1 MRFGRKKSVG
11 KIPFWGIFFF
21 CGNIQAMED
30 NISKIKDKLDVV
42 DVISGYLKVQKAGIN
57 YKASCPF
64 HNEKTPSFYISP
76 ERQIWHCFG
85 CQAGGDIFGFV
96 KQIEGVEFPEALRML
111 AQKAGVELKS
121 FDPVIRDEKTKLY
134 EICEKSAK
142 FFEKQLWGGESGKK
156 ALEYLKGRGLAEDT
170 VKDFRLGFA
179 PDSWQALTNF
189 LTDCGYGFEEI
200 ISSGVVIKRQ
210 AANSGVYDRFRSRI
224 MFPICDISGQ
234 VVGFTARIF
243 RAGSAYGTDAT
254 PISSEAIEEAKYIN
268 TPQTLI
274 YDKSRILYGLDKAK
288 IEIKKANQCILV
300 EGNVDAIMSYQAGIK
315 NVIASSGTAL
325 TQEHLRILERYTN
338 NLGFCFDEDQAGAMA
353 TRRGI
358 GLALNKKFNI
368 KVVELDDKTCKDPAD
383 YVQKHGQD
391 WSKLIDKSRTVLDYY
406 FEKAKRNFDPTV
418 PENKKNIV
426 SVLAPFIKRLAS
438 QVEKSYWISQ
448 LAFFLRVGDDAVAA
462 DIVSAK
468 DDLEIYAGG
477 ADSVR
482 VSLLG
487 NKTEHLSGDMIGE
500 ALISVLLNRLKLFK
514 NDLVNIQLE
523 FLNPETANIIAEL
536 TKVDFDNFNFGGF
549 VKKFDRD
556 LAMKLEFAFIKSQ
569 EIWKDF
575 KDEELKEEF
584 FKLINS
590 LKQKA
595 VGIKLAAVGFEIRA
609 AEAANDKEKV
619 KLLAQKFS
627 KLTQD
632 LATTHK

>member
-1 MRFGRKKSVG
+1 
-11 KIPFWGIFFF
+11 
-21 CGNIQAMED
+21 MED

-42 DVISGYLKVQKAGIN
+42 DVISGYLKVQKAGMN
-57 YKASCPF
+57 YKARCPF

-96 KQIEGVEFPEALRML
+96 KQIEGVEFPEALRTL

-121 FDPVIRDEKTKLY
+121 FDPVMRDEKTKLH

-142 FFEKQLWGGESGKK
+142 FFEKQLWGGENGKK
-156 ALEYLKGRGLAEDT
+156 ALAYLKDRGLAEDT

-189 LTDCGYGFEEI
+189 LTDCGYSFEEI

-210 AANSGVYDRFRSRI
+210 TANSGVYDRFRSRI
-224 MFPICDISGQ
+224 MFPICDVSGQ
-234 VVGFTARIF
+234 VVGFTGRIF
-243 RAGSAYGTDAT
+243 SAESQGGVQADPPKSKSFGGESVAEHSAGATSA
-254 PISSEAIEEAKYIN
+254 SSEVIVEAKYIN

-288 IEIKKANQCILV
+288 VEIKKANQCVLV

-315 NVIASSGTAL
+315 NVVASSGTAL

-353 TRRGI
+353 TKRGI

-368 KVVELDDKTCKDPAD
+368 KVVELDDKNCKDPAD

-391 WSKLIDKSRTVLDYY
+391 WSKLIDNSRSVLDYY
-406 FEKAKRNFDPTV
+406 FEKAKRNFNSAV

-426 SVLAPFIKRLAS
+426 AVLAPFIKRLAS
-438 QVEKSYWISQ
+438 QVEKSHWISQ
-448 LAFFLRVGDDAVAA
+448 LAFFLRVGDEAVAA
-462 DIVSAK
+462 DIASAK

-477 ADSVR
+477 ANNESASLSVKK
-482 VSLLG
+482 L
-487 NKTEHLSGDMIGE
+487 EHLSGDIIGE
-500 ALISVLLNRLKLFK
+500 ELISVLLSRPKLFK
-514 NDLVNIQLE
+514 EDLANVKPE
-523 FLNPETANIIAEL
+523 FLNPETTNIIAEL

-584 FKLINS
+584 SKLINS

-627 KLTQD
+627 NLTQD

>member
-1 MRFGRKKSVG
+1 
-11 KIPFWGIFFF
+11 
-21 CGNIQAMED
+21 MED

-42 DVISGYLKVQKAGIN
+42 DVISGYLKVQKAGMN
-57 YKASCPF
+57 YKARCPF

-121 FDPVIRDEKTKLY
+121 FDPAIRDEKTKLY

-142 FFEKQLWGGESGKK
+142 FFEKQLWGGENGKK
-156 ALEYLKGRGLAEDT
+156 ALAYLKDRGLAEDT
-170 VKDFRLGFA
+170 AKDFRLGFA

-210 AANSGVYDRFRSRI
+210 AANFGVYDRFRSRI
-224 MFPICDISGQ
+224 MFPICDVSGQ
-234 VVGFTARIF
+234 VVGFTGRIF
-243 RAGSAYGTDAT
+243 SVKSVKDIVIPA
-254 PISSEAIEEAKYIN
+254 SSEEIAEAKYIN

-288 IEIKKANQCILV
+288 VEIKKANQCVLV

-315 NVIASSGTAL
+315 NVVASSGTAL

-338 NLGFCFDEDQAGAMA
+338 NLSFCFDEDQAGAMA

-368 KVVELDDKTCKDPAD
+368 KVVELDDKNCKDPAD

-391 WSKLIDKSRTVLDYY
+391 WSKLIDNSRSVLDYY
-406 FEKAKRNFDPTV
+406 FEKAKRNFNPAV
-418 PENKKNIV
+418 PENKKTV
-426 SVLAPFIKRLAS
+426 VLALAPFIKRLAS
-438 QVEKSYWISQ
+438 QVEKSHWISQ
-448 LAFFLRVGDDAVAA
+448 LAFFLRVGNEAVVA
-462 DIVSAK
+462 DIASAK
-468 DDLEIYAGG
+468 DDLEMYAGG
-477 ADSVR
+477 ANNESA
-482 VSLLG
+482 SLPG
-487 NKTEHLSGDMIGE
+487 NKTEHLSADIIGE
-500 ALISVLLNRLKLFK
+500 ELISVLLSRPKLFK
-514 NDLVNIQLE
+514 EDLANVQPE
-523 FLNPETANIIAEL
+523 FLNPETANIIAEFA
-536 TKVDFDNFNFGGF
+536 KSDFDNFNFGGF

-556 LAMKLEFAFIKSQ
+556 LAMKLEFAFIKSL
-569 EIWKDF
+569 EIWRDF

-584 FKLINS
+584 AKLINS

-595 VGIKLAAVGFEIRA
+595 IGIKLADVGFEIRT